1 LGIREAQ
8 TDQGQRMGER
18 LPARFDPR
26 TIGFLEARL
35 WHAYYAR
42 HWPRVALLTYRL
54 LRGQLGLMPRSAIA
68 AVGHAVRAAVAWAPV
83 ENDPDATRRELRAF
97 YRVVAG
103 HHAASF
109 DPDAVGDAEFDYWH
123 VHREIV
129 GRSDRTPLI
138 TSLAHVP
145 ALLFGVPAAQLVP
158 SATERERA
166 VRLLD
171 LITSGRQP
179 PTDVAWREIAAV
191 LANSYAL
198 LFGEVVACRAADSW
212 SRSPRQ

>member
-1 LGIREAQ
+1 
-8 TDQGQRMGER
+8 
-18 LPARFDPR
+18 
-26 TIGFLEARL
+26 
-35 WHAYYAR
+35 
-42 HWPRVALLTYRL
+42 
-54 LRGQLGLMPRSAIA
+54 
-68 AVGHAVRAAVAWAPV
+68 
-83 ENDPDATRRELRAF
+83 
-97 YRVVAG
+97 VVAE
-103 HHAASF
+103 HHAAPF
-109 DPDAVGDAEFDYWH
+109 DPDAVGDAEFGYWH

-138 TSLAHVP
+138 TSLACIP
-145 ALLFGVPAAQLVP
+145 ALLFGVPEAQLVP

-191 LANSYAL
+191 LAHSYAL
-198 LFGEVVACRAADSW
+198 LFGEVVAYRAADSW